1 MRSLS
6 QERPAS
12 EDRDLELTIGRLLRI
27 GVLIAAGTILLG
39 GVLNVLRHG
48 YEPVTWEKF
57 NGEPA
62 ALRSLSGIAEAAF
75 AAQGKGIIQLGLILL
90 VAVPVVRVAASVL
103 VYLRKKDFIFAAI
116 TFLVLGILCYSIFVI
131 S

>member
-1 MRSLS
+1 MDALNTKTK
-6 QERPAS
+6 A
-12 EDRDLELTIGRLLRI
+12 EDHAIEITLGNLLRT
-27 GVLIAAGTILLG
+27 GVLIAAGTVLLG
-39 GVLNVLRHG
+39 GILNLLRHG
-48 YEPVTWEKF
+48 SESVTWEKF

-90 VAVPVVRVAASVL
+90 VAVPVLRVTVSML
-103 VYLRKKDFIFAAI
+103 VFVQKRDFAFAGL
-116 TFLVLGILCYSIFVI
+116 TLLVLIILSYSLFFV